1 MTEQQQH
8 LSQAIEQQKQ
18 VINDINNLNT
28 QLNTKKEILYKLQ
41 GIIEYLEQVGVSLP
55 QEETPEEE
63 TLEESE

>member
-1 MTEQQQH
+1 MTEQQEH
-8 LSQAIEQQKQ
+8 LTQAIEQQKQ

-55 QEETPEEE
+55 QEEILEEE
-63 TLEESE
+63 EKE